1 MEKTNIN
8 TLRDTA
14 EVAATLGADMVGHML
29 EQYKVAAYSASLNS
43 DLSNLNYSF
52 IERMNI
58 LQAALPTEVREYI
71 LHIDIL
77 DMNKNS
83 LGGYNYTYP
92 KAELNQ
98 AYNGEITVTTVSKLD
113 NKDPYSF
120 SIISPIRDT
129 YHQKFDVCGAFVVT
143 MDADFLKTLVE
154 EVIIGESGSAYL
166 LDSNGNTI
174 ASSLYSVQ
182 DKGLTNIQ
190 KNALKSPKDKELVEC
205 AAIEREM
212 ITGSAGSAEYTW
224 EGEQTLLAYA
234 PVEGYGFYLAAD
246 IVEEDFTGG
255 VSTATIVCYSI
266 GAIAIII
273 GLAIAFLL
281 SKQISAPIK
290 TLETECKLLGEGKLN
305 SEIINTSSFSEIQE
319 ITESLIE
326 LQNNLRSIITD
337 ISRITN
343 AFSDNDFTVNCD
355 EIEYINDYE
364 PIHTALSSVAD
375 KLRNDISEI
384 KIQAG
389 NVESGAEQMSSA
401 SQSLAQGATE
411 QAATIQELSA
421 ATTNVYEDTRTG
433 AQNATNTQEAMS
445 LMSSNVNESN
455 EKMTELRNAM
465 DNIGETSEQ
474 VQKIVKTI
482 DDIAFQTNI
491 LALNAAVEAAHAGVA
506 GQGFAVV
513 ADEVR
518 NLASKSSAAAKETAE
533 LIEQSIAAVEQ
544 GRNITNAACDILE
557 KVLINTQDTIVNVN
571 AIVEATKRQE
581 GALSEVNV
589 GLEQVSSVVQ
599 SNSAASEEIASIGV
613 ELNNNSFILNELV
626 KKYKV

>member
-1 MEKTNIN
+1 MTTTNIS

-14 EVAATLGADMVGHML
+14 EVAAMLGADMIGDML
-29 EQYKVAAYSASLNS
+29 EQYKIAAYSASLNS
-43 DLSNLNYSF
+43 DLSNPNYSF
-52 IERMNI
+52 VERMNI
-58 LQAALPTEVREYI
+58 LQAALPTEVREYV

-77 DMNKNS
+77 DINKKS

-98 AYNGEITVTTVSKLD
+98 AYDGEITTTTVLKLD

-120 SIISPIRDT
+120 SIISPIYDT
-129 YHQKFDVCGAFVVT
+129 YHQKFEVSGAFVLT

-166 LDSNGNTI
+166 LDNNGDTI

-182 DKGLTNIQ
+182 DEGLTNTQ
-190 KNALKSPKDKELVEC
+190 KDALKDPKNEELVGC

-212 ITGSAGSAEYTW
+212 LTGAAGSAEYVW

-246 IVEEDFTGG
+246 IIEEDFMEGI
-255 VSTATIVCYSI
+255 SIATKVCYAI
-266 GAIAIII
+266 GTFAVLL
-273 GLAIAFLL
+273 GLSIAFWL
-281 SKQISAPIK
+281 SKQIAAPIK
-290 TLETECKLLGEGKLN
+290 ALETECKLLGEGKLN

-364 PIHTALSSVAD
+364 PIHIALSAMAT
-375 KLRNDISEI
+375 KLRDDISEI

-411 QAATIQELSA
+411 QAATVQELSA

-433 AQNATNTQEAMS
+433 AQNATHTQEAMN
-445 LMSSNVNESN
+445 LMNANVNESN
-455 EKMTELRNAM
+455 EKMTELKSAM

-491 LALNAAVEAAHAGVA
+491 LALNAAVEAARAGAA
-506 GQGFAVV
+506 GKGFAVV

-518 NLASKSSAAAKETAE
+518 NLASKSAAAAKETAE
-533 LIEQSIAAVEQ
+533 LIEHSIAAVEQ
-544 GRNITNAACDILE
+544 GRNITDAACDILE
-557 KVLINTQDTIVNVN
+557 KVLTNTQETMVNIN
-571 AIVEATKRQE
+571 AIVEATQRQE
-581 GALSEVNV
+581 GALSEVNA

-599 SNSAASEEIASIGV
+599 SNSAASEEIASIGA